1 MYILDTNVVS
11 ELRKVRS
18 GKADRYVSEWANS
31 VDASDLYLSAIT
43 IQELEIGVLLVER
56 RDFSQGAML
65 RAWLNNY
72 VLPAFDNRILAI
84 DTVVT
89 QRSAHLH
96 VPDPHPV
103 RDGLIAATALVHGMT
118 VVTRNTA
125 DFATTGVNIL
135 NPWASLK

>member
-1 MYILDTNVVS
+1 MYLLDTNVVS

-18 GKADRYVSEWANS
+18 GRADRHVSDWANS

-43 IQELEIGVLLVER
+43 IQELEIDVLLVER

-72 VLPAFDNRILAI
+72 VLPAFDNRILAV
-84 DTVVT
+84 DTSVA

-96 VPDPHPV
+96 VPDPRPV